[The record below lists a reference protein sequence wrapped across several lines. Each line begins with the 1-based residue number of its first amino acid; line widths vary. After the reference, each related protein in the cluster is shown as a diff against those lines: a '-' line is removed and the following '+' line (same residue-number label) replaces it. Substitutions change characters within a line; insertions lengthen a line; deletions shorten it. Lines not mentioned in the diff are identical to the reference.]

1 MSSKEETSVLET
13 EISRLQSEIE
23 ARVNQSKP
31 DLNTS
36 PAPEYHHHYQQHYYI
51 SFTFLHNRLHN
62 FRVKN
67 TLFHACIASIT
78 VTPHN
83 NVKRNPNSYRYK
95 IKPLQ
100 TLISHSLYWNWITF
114 SQHQVKDRTKSMDL
128 LILYTQ
134 KSSTTYRHTIIYF
147 WNIHS
152 IAH

>member
-1 MSSKEETSVLET
+1 MLET

-36 PAPEYHHHYQQHYYI
+36 HAPEYHHHYQQRYYI

-95 IKPLQ
+95 IKPYRQ
-100 TLISHSLYWNWITF
+100 SL
-114 SQHQVKDRTKSMDL
+114 V
-128 LILYTQ
+128 
-134 KSSTTYRHTIIYF
+134 
-147 WNIHS
+147 
-152 IAH
+152 IAFTGTG